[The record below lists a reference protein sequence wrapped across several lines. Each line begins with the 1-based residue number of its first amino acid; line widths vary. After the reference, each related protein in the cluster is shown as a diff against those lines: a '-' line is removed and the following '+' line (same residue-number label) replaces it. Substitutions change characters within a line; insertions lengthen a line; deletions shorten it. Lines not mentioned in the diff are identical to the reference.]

1 MRISDWSSDV
11 CSSDLRAMGEALDA
25 TEGKALIF
33 CRTGMRSTTLWA
45 LAQADRK
52 PVAHLLGA
60 ADAAG
65 YDLAL
70 HEEWLKARQSM
81 ARSRDRK
88 STRLNSSHQ
97 CETRIQFSALK
108 KKSLNTNNNTKYIVI
123 YLNVNN

>member
-70 HEEWLKARQSM
+70 HAEWPTDRPPM
-81 ARSRDRK
+81 ARRRLPASVDP
-88 STRLNSSHQ
+88 TRHA
-97 CETRIQFSALK
+97 EGKTFSAHVGP
-108 KKSLNTNNNTKYIVI
+108 SVPPYM
-123 YLNVNN
+123 

>member
-1 MRISDWSSDV
+1 
-11 CSSDLRAMGEALDA
+11 MGEALDA

-45 LAQADRK
+45 LAQADRQ

-70 HEEWLKARQSM
+70 HEEWPKARQHM
-81 ARSRDRK
+81 ARSRLPASGEHYDVVIVGGGAGGIAVAASHLTRDRG
-88 STRLNSSHQ
+88 STDKAR
-97 CETRIQFSALK
+97 
-108 KKSLNTNNNTKYIVI
+108 
-123 YLNVNN
+123 